1 VAISHQKIWPNMAIS
16 KEAGYKYSQILQNSW
31 STPNFLTKNVVIL
44 LGIFQKIALTMLMGT
59 FFFAKWQIF
68 TTKKRLSFPFA
79 SFILSKINLVILE
92 HVLHSKP
99 SML

>member
-1 VAISHQKIWPNMAIS
+1 VN
-16 KEAGYKYSQILQNSW
+16 
-31 STPNFLTKNVVIL
+31 PNFFTKNVVIL

-59 FFFAKWQIF
+59 FFFFAKWQIL
-68 TTKKRLSFPFA
+68 TTKKRLSLPFA
-79 SFILSKINLVILE
+79 SFILSKRNLVILE